1 MRYLRFT
8 LLQAYISSIQKNKK
22 KALLLINTGIFFSIF
37 AVSSAIISFFIERDI
52 SKKQSEILE
61 YQISQKE
68 GSTMI
73 SDLEMMLNQYTI
85 SIKNEENV
93 RVDKQFFSET
103 KLGNKIFSA
112 NDFYAPYLQY
122 QAKEILDLER
132 AISTEEIDEYGSMSI
147 ADLFDVNNKFNQELI
162 EIIKETWSQEDID
175 SFTDSILDVGKAYK
189 EVKKINFE
197 DYKFKKFQTLE
208 EISLEIKK
216 YKTFHINSSN
226 SKLIDDYFTVINFEY
241 AVKEWFSNFLY
252 LMKSFGSGEKDT
264 LNQLNKEIIIL
275 SKKEKNIILLTFLFQ
290 FFVFIIIQVFE
301 LNSINFN
308 LRKKIV

>member
-147 ADLFDVNNKFNQELI
+147 ADLFDVNNKFNQEII

-308 LRKKIV
+308 LRKKMV

>member
-73 SDLEMMLNQYTI
+73 SDLEMMFNQYTI

-122 QAKEILDLER
+122 SAKEILDLER

-226 SKLIDDYFTVINFEY
+226 SKLIDDYFTVINFDY
-241 AVKEWFSNFLY
+241 AIKKWFSNFLY

-275 SKKEKNIILLTFLFQ
+275 SKKEKNIILITFLFQ